1 MIEVSKTQREVSI
14 ILDEASVTVEDGYF
28 GDPEEA
34 HFRGRIDEIEKRTIA
49 VGENASKEQKRYQY
63 NIVISYFLQYIL

>member
-34 HFRGRIDEIEKRTIA
+34 HFRGRDR
-49 VGENASKEQKRYQY
+49 
-63 NIVISYFLQYIL
+63 